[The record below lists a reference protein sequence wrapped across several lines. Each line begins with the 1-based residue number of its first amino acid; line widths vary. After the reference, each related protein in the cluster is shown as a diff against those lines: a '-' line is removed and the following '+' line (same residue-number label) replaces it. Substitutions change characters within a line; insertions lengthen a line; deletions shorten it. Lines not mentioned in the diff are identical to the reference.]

1 MKTRITF
8 VRTRR
13 EVFTVEYDLPD
24 HFSRQDI
31 YEFALPIQ
39 NSGELS
45 YKPAEEIDDEWFY
58 LNDEEEPLRNTKK
71 GP

>member
-13 EVFTVEYDLPD
+13 EVVTVECDLPD
-24 HFSRQDI
+24 LLSRQGI
-31 YEFALPIQ
+31 YEFALAIQ
-39 NSGELS
+39 NSGELP
-45 YKPAEEIDDEWFY
+45 YKPTEEIDDEWFY
-58 LNDEEEPLRNTKK
+58 LNDESEPLRNTKK

>member
-13 EVFTVEYDLPD
+13 EVVTVDYDLPD
-24 HFSRQDI
+24 LLSRQDI
-31 YEFALPIQ
+31 YEVALHIQ
-39 NSGELS
+39 NSGELP
-45 YKPAEEIDDEWFY
+45 YKPTEEIDDEWFH
-58 LNDEEEPLRNTKK
+58 LNDESEPLRNTKK